1 VEGNGDFLHAGAIS
15 SNGSDDRLKKNK
27 ITISNALSKVQAMEG
42 FSYEW
47 NEVAE
52 KIGMADGETHLGLSA
67 QTVQSVAPEV
77 VVVNDC
83 LINPDDGTNDYMT
96 IRYERL
102 VPMLVEAIKEQQGI
116 IDQLKQ
122 RLDDAGL

>member
-1 VEGNGDFLHAGAIS
+1 
-15 SNGSDDRLKKNK
+15 
-27 ITISNALSKVQAMEG
+27 MEG

-52 KIGMADGETHLGLSA
+52 KIGMADNQTHLGLSA
-67 QTVQSVAPEV
+67 QTVEAVAPEV
-77 VVVNDC
+77 VVVNDT
-83 LINPDDGTNDYMT
+83 LVNPDDGTNDYKT
-96 IRYERL
+96 IQYERL
-102 VPMLVEAIKEQQGI
+102 VPLLVEAIKEQQGI